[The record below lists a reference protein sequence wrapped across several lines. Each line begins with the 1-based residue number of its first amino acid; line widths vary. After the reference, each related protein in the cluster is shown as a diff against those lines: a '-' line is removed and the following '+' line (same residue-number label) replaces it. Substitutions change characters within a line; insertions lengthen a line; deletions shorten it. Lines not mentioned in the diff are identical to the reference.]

1 MKHKI
6 TIEIDEITSRQA
18 GQLAAWKG
26 VGFREFLA
34 KALEQEIDA
43 RAAMCHTEETCTVTL
58 EISDKAYQDL
68 LSYSGDYWTQ
78 ATAAKHYV
86 TDAVNREWGDRG

>member
-26 VGFREFLA
+26 VGFREYLA

-43 RAAMCHTEETCTVTL
+43 IVEAERTEEKCLVSL
-58 EISDKAYQDL
+58 EISKKAYEWVV
-68 LSYSGDYWTQ
+68 YQ
-78 ATAAKHYV
+78 ACDVDGIVKRYV